1 MKRMI
6 LAFVAVLCLGSL
18 GCTHHNLARNN
29 CGGCRGNH
37 GGYAGSLGGGG
48 GSRDGG
54 GGGGGGR
61 LAGLHGQGT
70 SLDQGEPGPPSAS
83 VAYPYY
89 TVRGPRDFLMNNP
102 PSIGR

>member
-6 LAFVAVLCLGSL
+6 LALVAVLCLGSL
-18 GCTHHNLARNN
+18 GCTHHNLSRNN
-29 CGGCRGNH
+29 CGGCNH
-37 GGYAGSLGGGG
+37 CRNAG
-48 GSRDGG
+48 RMGG
-54 GGGGGGR
+54 GGGGGGGAGGGGV
-61 LAGLHGQGT
+61 LAGIHEQGT
-70 SLDQGEPGPPSAS
+70 SLDQGPSGPPSAS